1 MHNRTKVAILSATSN
16 VIWFILT
23 FIWNCFR
30 VTHLEGEELA
40 RSWGI
45 YFLIL
50 VAGFL
55 VLIALSAILVMTKE
69 KRSGG
74 QGFEEIIDERDR
86 HIEVFVMKVFG
97 LVFFLSFIVVVSL
110 LALGFGLQ
118 IFFGG
123 VAFMVLLSDL
133 AIWITYIIAYERGL

>member
-97 LVFFLSFIVVVSL
+97 LVFFSPSLLSLAYWHWVLDYRFSSRRGLHGVVVRSCHL
-110 LALGFGLQ
+110 DNIHHRL
-118 IFFGG
+118 
-123 VAFMVLLSDL
+123 
-133 AIWITYIIAYERGL
+133 